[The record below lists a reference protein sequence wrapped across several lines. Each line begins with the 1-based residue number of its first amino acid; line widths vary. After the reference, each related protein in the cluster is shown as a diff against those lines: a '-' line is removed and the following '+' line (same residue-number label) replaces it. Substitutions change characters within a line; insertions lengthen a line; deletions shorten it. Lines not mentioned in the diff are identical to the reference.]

1 MTDQHEPGTYYWSAD
16 TDHCPHKP
24 IPEQG
29 TDAWD
34 QWMCN
39 HQPYDDGILC
49 LSAPAGSACL
59 ACSAEEGDMV
69 PWEACRVRE
78 HARPKHGIVPSIDTA
93 HEPVTVLVGTFE
105 CLDRECDEYF
115 DDDGRED
122 PGIERCSHIR
132 EEQVCSCQR
141 QDNGEYSSEPCRA
154 AAAV

>member
-1 MTDQHEPGTYYWSAD
+1 
-16 TDHCPHKP
+16 
-24 IPEQG
+24 
-29 TDAWD
+29 
-34 QWMCN
+34 
-39 HQPYDDGILC
+39 
-49 LSAPAGSACL
+49 
-59 ACSAEEGDMV
+59 MV